1 MPLILSYLIT
11 FTRQFLKSWKYIN
24 LILSKPRWESWPVR
38 TISDAACLNMYISW
52 IISLLIHYHS
62 IILTIIIETRSWG
75 LWGDL
80 KHIMVRSLIGLPRCA
95 EKCLLLYCNSTQS
108 IQINAIPSYP
118 FSQGLSS
125 TFVDVEVLPSKDAEL
140 SQIICN
146 FQHKCRRLSWLN
158 GLEAS
163 CVKLVRTS
171 NKARHWEKKPNKT
184 GWL

>member
-1 MPLILSYLIT
+1 MLLILSYLIT
-11 FTRQFLKSWKYIN
+11 FKRQFLKSGKYIN
-24 LILSKPRWESWPVR
+24 LILSKPRWES

-75 LWGDL
+75 WWGDL

-95 EKCLLLYCNSTQS
+95 EKCLLLYCNHTQS

-118 FSQGLSS
+118 FGQGLSS
-125 TFVDVEVLPSKDAEL
+125 AFVDVEVLPSKDAEL

-146 FQHKCRRLSWLN
+146 FQHKCWRLSWLN

-163 CVKLVRTS
+163 CVKLQIKRDTGK
-171 NKARHWEKKPNKT
+171 NKKQGDFKELLAQ
-184 GWL
+184 